1 MALPVILK
9 VLNAASSDA
18 DEGDKHSLDDLFR
31 AAYSI
36 GTSIQR
42 ICEELVNILL
52 HYLYILAHS
61 FVDLYL
67 QSDFCEN
74 YHLNPHRKEE
84 GSRSFV
90 LYLVYML

>member
-1 MALPVILK
+1 MSVSNKLCSVVTVFLRIQRRQIEQVKVALPVILK

-18 DEGDKHSLDDLFR
+18 DEEDKHSLDDLFR

-52 HYLYILAHS
+52 HYL
-61 FVDLYL
+61 
-67 QSDFCEN
+67 
-74 YHLNPHRKEE
+74 
-84 GSRSFV
+84 
-90 LYLVYML
+90 

>member
-1 MALPVILK
+1 VALPVILK

-52 HYLYILAHS
+52 HYL
-61 FVDLYL
+61 
-67 QSDFCEN
+67 
-74 YHLNPHRKEE
+74 
-84 GSRSFV
+84 
-90 LYLVYML
+90 